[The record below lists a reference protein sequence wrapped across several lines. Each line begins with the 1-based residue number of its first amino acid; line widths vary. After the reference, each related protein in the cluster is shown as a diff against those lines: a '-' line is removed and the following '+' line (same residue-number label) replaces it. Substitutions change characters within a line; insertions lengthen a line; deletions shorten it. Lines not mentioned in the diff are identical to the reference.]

1 MAHLSVCF
9 YLQKKKKENEKDGK
23 KKIQPMGG
31 SVNVRTSRVRKD
43 AGRIHPSQTRPDQQ
57 RLNDE

>member
-1 MAHLSVCF
+1 VAHLSVCF
-9 YLQKKKKENEKDGK
+9 YLQKKKKENEKDCK

>member
-1 MAHLSVCF
+1 M
-9 YLQKKKKENEKDGK
+9 KKKMVKR
-23 KKIQPMGG
+23 KIQTMGG
-31 SVNVRTSRVRKD
+31 SANVRTSRVRKD